1 MPVRIFTPVRRVL
14 AGVLMIPALALA
26 GTLPATA
33 ESQCMPRFIAQNIED
48 AVMAFTAARYCDG
61 LPYTI
66 AEASQRVDL
75 MRNCNSDASAM
86 IDGMLDGHDE
96 EYRNIYT
103 SDPTRVACQAAAAI
117 VFN

>member
-1 MPVRIFTPVRRVL
+1 MPARIFSPVRRVL
-14 AGVLMIPALALA
+14 AGIVLVPALALA
-26 GTLPATA
+26 GTLPASA
-33 ESQCMPRFIAQNIED
+33 AQQCMPRFIAQNIED

-75 MRNCNSDASAM
+75 MRGCNPDASAM
-86 IDGMLDGHDE
+86 IDDMLDGHDE
-96 EYRNIYT
+96 HYRNIYM